1 MADSIN
7 AEKMAQAMEVAF
19 AAEWPN
25 AMGDA
30 DVPGTNQQMHL
41 MFLAIAE
48 GIVTHLKANPEA
60 FKVTVTQTGSG
71 NNYTGNVTGID

>member
-7 AEKMAQAMEVAF
+7 AEKMAEAMEVAF
-19 AAEWPN
+19 DAEWRN
-25 AMGDA
+25 TMGDA
-30 DVPGTNQQMHL
+30 DPPGTNPQMHL

-48 GIVTHLKANPEA
+48 GVVNHLKANPEA

-71 NNYTGNVTGID
+71 SNYTGNVTEID